1 MSVKDLEKTGTIH
14 FPWAPEIQGLRFR
27 GFIGDSDYAKMAAV
41 INGSK
46 YEDKIERADSAE
58 DIAHTYRHLVNCD
71 PYQDMLFAELDGNV
85 IGYSRVT
92 WKEELDATRLYV
104 HFGFLL
110 PEFRRRGIGRAMLRY
125 NQLRLRE
132 IAAEHPNHHPRYFE
146 SFAGES
152 EISASA
158 LLINEGYSA
167 IRHNFE
173 MVRPDLENIPDAPMP
188 PGLEVRT
195 VQMDQLQAIRD
206 ASVEAFRDH
215 WGFNQEEEPTVE
227 QMVGDRNFDP
237 SLWRVAW
244 DGDQVAGMVLSFID
258 HKQNAEYNR
267 LRGWTESIS
276 VRRTWRKR
284 GLARSLIAQSLWAV
298 KERGMTEAAL
308 GVDTENLT
316 GALRLYEGMGFRPVK
331 RFSIYRLKF
340 N

>member
-1 MSVKDLEKTGTIH
+1 MSVKVLEKTGTINL
-14 FPWAPEIQGLRFR
+14 PWAPEIQGLRFR
-27 GFIGDSDYAKMAAV
+27 GFKGEVDYPKMAAV

-46 YEDKIERADSAE
+46 YEDKLERADSAE

-71 PYQDMLFAELDGNV
+71 PYQDMLFAEMNGRV
-85 IGYSRVT
+85 VGYSRVT
-92 WKEELDATRLYV
+92 WKEEQDGKRLYV

-110 PEFRRRGIGRAMLRY
+110 PEFRHKGIGHAMLRH

-132 IAAEHPNHHPRYFE
+132 IASEHPNHHPRYFE
-146 SFAGES
+146 SFAGDTELS
-152 EISASA
+152 TSA
-158 LLINEGYSA
+158 LLISEGYSA

-188 PGLEVRT
+188 SGLEVRP
-195 VQMDQLQAIRD
+195 VQMDQLPAIRE
-206 ASVEAFRDH
+206 ASLEAFRDH

-244 DGDQVAGMVLSFID
+244 DGEQVAGMVLNFID

-267 LRGWTESIS
+267 LRGWTENIS

-284 GLARSLIAQSLWAV
+284 GLARSLIAQSLRAV

-331 RFSIYRLKF
+331 RFSLYRLKF
-340 N
+340 E

>member
-1 MSVKDLEKTGTIH
+1 MSGYDLEIIGTIH
-14 FPWAPEIQGLRFR
+14 IPWAPEIQGLRFR

-188 PGLEVRT
+188 PGLEVRA

-215 WGFNQEEEPTVE
+215 WGFNQ
-227 QMVGDRNFDP
+227 
-237 SLWRVAW
+237 
-244 DGDQVAGMVLSFID
+244 
-258 HKQNAEYNR
+258 
-267 LRGWTESIS
+267 
-276 VRRTWRKR
+276 
-284 GLARSLIAQSLWAV
+284 
-298 KERGMTEAAL
+298 
-308 GVDTENLT
+308 
-316 GALRLYEGMGFRPVK
+316 
-331 RFSIYRLKF
+331 
-340 N
+340 

>member
-1 MSVKDLEKTGTIH
+1 MSVKDLEKTGSIYL
-14 FPWAPEIQGLRFR
+14 PWAPEIQGLRFR
-27 GFIGDSDYAKMAAV
+27 GFEGESDYPKMAAV

-46 YEDKIERADSAE
+46 YEDKIERADSEE
-58 DIAHTYRHLVNCD
+58 DIAHTYRHLVNSD
-71 PYQDMLFAELDGNV
+71 PYQDMIFAEMNNTV
-85 IGYSRVT
+85 VGYSRVT
-92 WKEELDATRLYV
+92 WKEELDGKRLYV

-125 NQLRLRE
+125 NQVRLRM
-132 IAAEHPNHHPRYFE
+132 IATEHPNHHPRYFE
-146 SFAGES
+146 SFAAES
-152 EISASA
+152 EKSATA
-158 LLINEGYSA
+158 LLISEGYLA
-167 IRHNFE
+167 VRHNFE
-173 MVRPDLENIPDAPMP
+173 MVRPDLEDIPDAPMP
-188 PGLEVRT
+188 LGLEVRP
-195 VQMDQLQAIRD
+195 VQMDHLQAIRD

-244 DGDQVAGMVLSFID
+244 DGDQVAGMVLSYID
-258 HKQNAEYNR
+258 HRQNAEYNR
-267 LRGWTESIS
+267 LRGWTENIS
-276 VRRTWRKR
+276 VRRPWRKR
-284 GLARSLIAQSLWAV
+284 GLARSLIAQSLRAV

-316 GALRLYEGMGFRPVK
+316 GALRLYEGLGFRPVK